1 MQAKTPVTQT
11 LTPKE
16 KRFCDEYIIDLT
28 ATQAAIRAGYSRHT
42 ARSIGSENLTKPAI
56 IAKIEISKANRAER
70 TGIDA
75 AWALTRLVTEVE
87 ADINDIFDD
96 EGAVLPV
103 SEWPLIWRQGL
114 ITGIDVEIIK
124 GPDGTEMGM
133 VKKIRFSDRLKRLEL
148 IARHVNVK
156 AFDERV
162 SIGIDDIPGRMER
175 ELKRMAGMPLVP
187 FRPLGLECHPY
198 GLPSCKHRLR

>member
-1 MQAKTPVTQT
+1 MQAKTTVTQK

-16 KRFCDEYIIDLT
+16 QRFCDEYIVDLN

-56 IAKIEISKANRAER
+56 INQIEYAKTERATQ

-75 AWALTRLVTEVE
+75 AWVVTRLANEVE
-87 ADINDIFDD
+87 ADFNDIYDAD
-96 EGAVLPV
+96 GALLPV

-124 GPDGTEMGM
+124 GPDGTEMGV
-133 VKKIRFSDRLKRLEL
+133 VKKIKISDRIKRIEL
-148 IARHVNVK
+148 IGRHVSVK
-156 AFDERV
+156 AFEERV
-162 SIGIDDIPGRMER
+162 SLGVDDIPGRMER
-175 ELKRMAGMPLVP
+175 ARKRLAEDKRQGA
-187 FRPLGLECHPY
+187 
-198 GLPSCKHRLR
+198 SD

>member
-1 MQAKTPVTQT
+1 MPAKTPVTQK

-16 KRFCDEYIIDLT
+16 QRFCDEYIVDLN

-56 IAKIEISKANRAER
+56 IAEIEISKANRAER

-75 AWALTRLVTEVE
+75 AWVLTRLATEVE

-96 EGAVLPV
+96 DGAVLPV

-114 ITGIDVEIIK
+114 VTGIDVEIIK
-124 GPDGTEMGM
+124 GPDGYEMGI

-175 ELKRMAGMPLVP
+175 ALKRLAEAGRQGD
-187 FRPLGLECHPY
+187 FG
-198 GLPSCKHRLR
+198 